1 MDPNRHTTILF
12 ADVSESTQ
20 LYEAA
25 GDHVAHEAI
34 GRCIEAMRRS
44 TEMTGGRVVKTI
56 GDEILAVFGTADAA
70 AAAASE
76 MQVVVNLMT
85 PVANRKLGLR
95 IGFHSGPVLQEND
108 DVFGDTVNLAARL
121 VEQAVKG
128 QIITSAETA
137 ALLGPVVRSSTRDL
151 YAIEVKGKAMDVK
164 LCELVW
170 RRNDEDTTILSS
182 GRPVRKRGPA
192 SAIHL
197 KFRGK
202 ELVRRRDNDS
212 VMLGRDPD
220 CGITVADHM
229 ASRHHCTIERRQDKW
244 VLKDHSTNGTYVT
257 LEGDEELV
265 LQREELTLRKQGFIA
280 FGQPRD
286 AAEEVVE
293 FSIE

>member
-1 MDPNRHTTILF
+1 MDQNRLTTILF
-12 ADVSESTQ
+12 ADVSESTK

-44 TEMTGGRVVKTI
+44 TQMTGGRVVKTI
-56 GDEILAVFGTADAA
+56 GDEILAVFGSPDAA

-76 MQVVVNLMT
+76 MQAVVDLMT
-85 PVANRKLGLR
+85 PVADRKLGLR

-108 DVFGDTVNLAARL
+108 DVFGDTVNIAARL
-121 VEQAVKG
+121 VAQAVKG

-137 ALLGPVVRSSTRDL
+137 ALLGPVVKSSTRDL
-151 YAIEVKGKAMDVK
+151 YAIGVRGKAEDVK

-182 GRPVRKRGPA
+182 GRPRRRGVA
-192 SAIHL
+192 TAIHL
-197 KFRGK
+197 KYRGK
-202 ELVRRRDNDS
+202 VLVRRRDNDS
-212 VMLGRDPD
+212 VVLGRDPD
-220 CGITVADHM
+220 CGIMIADHM

-244 VLKDHSTNGTYVT
+244 VLKDHSTNGTFVT
-257 LEGDEELV
+257 LDGDENELV
-265 LQREELTLRKQGFIA
+265 LQREELTLRKHGFIA
-280 FGQPRD
+280 FGQPRE

-293 FSIE
+293 FTVE